1 MYNYTYIVRAINF
14 VTGEIVQQW
23 HACARPLT
31 ALRRF
36 KRNVLFYL
44 RENDGDEIVVTV
56 FDKEGNICFEGNV

>member
-1 MYNYTYIVRAINF
+1 MDNYIYIVRAINC

-36 KRNVLFYL
+36 KRNALFYL
-44 RENDGDEIVVTV
+44 RENDGDEIVATV

>member
-1 MYNYTYIVRAINF
+1 MDNYTYIVRAINLA
-14 VTGEIVQQW
+14 TGEIVQQW

-44 RENDGDEIVVTV
+44 RENDGDEIVATV